1 MEALSRVKQ
10 ITALSKLLFMQ
21 AKHGKALQAARTSKR
36 GSAETDA
43 ALLSLES
50 LHKQVCLLA
59 PFPMFLV
66 YGFEKR
72 KFVV

>member
-1 MEALSRVKQ
+1 MALNN
-10 ITALSKLLFMQ
+10 LCFMQ

-50 LHKQVCLLA
+50 LHKQVCLHAL
-59 PFPMFLV
+59 FHIVL
-66 YGFEKR
+66 
-72 KFVV
+72 